1 MPTAAPEFNH
11 DADGRRRYGS
21 PGIRTE
27 AKLLP
32 LDKGKTDKHWRRT
45 TTRTLQRVIR
55 VRKSPGFHGVHLVV
69 VIVRYIFEKPSPSS
83 PEIASNKREAADPG
97 VGGLDN
103 VESQSVFDSPT
114 QPRCA
119 LAWARQR
126 SWIAEREIL
135 SEVWR
140 IFSPSLPSCIS
151 RPFALFHIS
160 DSRYIFRKPGPIAQT
175 SNFSRVVH
183 SFALVY

>member
-1 MPTAAPEFNH
+1 MQMEGGDTA
-11 DADGRRRYGS
+11 RRAYGLKPNS
-21 PGIRTE
+21 CLS
-27 AKLLP
+27 AKARLTSIGAELLDVP
-32 LDKGKTDKHWRRT
+32 CRESS
-45 TTRTLQRVIR
+45 

-160 DSRYIFRKPGPIAQT
+160 DSRYIFRKPGSIAQT

>member
-1 MPTAAPEFNH
+1 MMQMKGGDTA
-11 DADGRRRYGS
+11 RRAYGLKPNS
-21 PGIRTE
+21 CLSTKARLTSIGAE
-27 AKLLP
+27 LLEIP
-32 LDKGKTDKHWRRT
+32 CRELS
-45 TTRTLQRVIR
+45 

-160 DSRYIFRKPGPIAQT
+160 DSRYIFRKPGSIAQT